1 MEEGSSAVDILK
13 PEGWRMEEGVE
24 EGEHSERRVIV
35 KVGS

>member
-13 PEGWRMEEGVE
+13 PEGWRIEGVE
-24 EGEHSERRVIV
+24 EGEHGERRVIV